1 MAAVGGF
8 YTRWL
13 RFVWFGRGLVWKPGN
28 GLRVGPSFVSNPAGS
43 PAMKTFCLALLLI
56 ALCQRAY
63 AQDCKSSYFATKDAV
78 VEFTEYDVND

>member
-1 MAAVGGF
+1 
-8 YTRWL
+8 
-13 RFVWFGRGLVWKPGN
+13 
-28 GLRVGPSFVSNPAGS
+28 
-43 PAMKTFCLALLLI
+43 MKTFCLALLLI